1 MKKLVLAGRKLPRSP
16 SSYRGSFLRC
26 LRLSQRP
33 NGLAQAITLSI
44 EADNGIIAVLNVT
57 KL

>member
-1 MKKLVLAGRKLPRSP
+1 MKKLVLAVRKLPRAP
-16 SSYRGSFLRC
+16 SFYGGSYLRC

-33 NGLAQAITLSI
+33 NGLAQAITLST
-44 EADNGIIAVLNVT
+44 EAENGIIAVLNVT